1 MDALANVMQLA
12 DAVALP
18 QLSAAAQDYVSLSS
32 AALPVACMSTW
43 RPPAFGVRV
52 ALAAL
57 KLTSLEQAGGGGCHQ
72 SLPSSLRQVCVLL
85 QYIPGERILSK
96 QQQMQPNQ

>member
-32 AALPVACMSTW
+32 VPLPHAYL
-43 RPPAFGVRV
+43 PPACLWRHF
-52 ALAAL
+52 
-57 KLTSLEQAGGGGCHQ
+57 
-72 SLPSSLRQVCVLL
+72 LRSAECVL
-85 QYIPGERILSK
+85 
-96 QQQMQPNQ
+96 